1 MRDEYDDDGFGDD
14 GLEDDDFGVVPYEGQ
29 DDRYGNE
36 REDERRRQARR
47 FYGETISGVLNA
59 VTEYARTLEQEKTSR
74 ANVER
79 KRQSAMA
86 VIRSERHVM
95 LGYLKRRF
103 GERGA
108 LYDQYF
114 RLIDTALQIDNDEI
128 LRIALE
134 SVQNIYQDS
143 PGSGIDE
150 FRRQF
155 DTMNEVVRI

>member
-1 MRDEYDDDGFGDD
+1 MD
-14 GLEDDDFGVVPYEGQ
+14 EDDDYEVVPYYG
-29 DDRYGNE
+29 DDHYGSE
-36 REDERRRQARR
+36 RETERRRQARR
-47 FYGETISGVLNA
+47 FYGETIGGVLNA
-59 VTEYARTLEQEKTSR
+59 VAEYAKTLEQEKTNR

-79 KRQSAMA
+79 KRKSAIM
-86 VIRSERHVM
+86 VIRSERRVM
-95 LGYLKRRF
+95 VEYLKRRF

-143 PGSGIDE
+143 PAAGIDE
-150 FRRQF
+150 FRQQF
-155 DTMNEVVRI
+155 NTMNEVIRI

>member
-1 MRDEYDDDGFGDD
+1 MYENEDEDYDA
-14 GLEDDDFGVVPYEGQ
+14 VPYGEEEYY
-29 DDRYGNE
+29 RNE
-36 REDERRRQARR
+36 QEAERRQRTRQ

-59 VTEYARTLEQEKTSR
+59 VTEYARTLEQEKTNL

-79 KRQSAMA
+79 KRKSAIA

-95 LGYLKRRF
+95 LQYLKRRF

-114 RLIDTALQIDNDEI
+114 KLIDTALQVGNEEI

-134 SVQNIYQDS
+134 SIQNIYQDS

-150 FRRQF
+150 FQQQF
-155 DTMNEVVRI
+155 NTMNEVIRI